1 VSDRL
6 YRAYLLTGPGVWRH
20 VVEVVKAHARSFIDR
35 DKPLMVIICSQ
46 EHDATDSQRA
56 YWHGVLLPRI
66 AEEIPDEEAAEFRP
80 VAWWHEKLVL
90 EFLGMA
96 ETVSQGGKIRRT
108 RRSTAR
114 GKITAGEFADL
125 INRTQAWAAGLG
137 VEWD

>member
-1 VSDRL
+1 MADRL

-20 VVEVVKAHARSFIDR
+20 IVEVVKAHARAFIDR

-56 YWHGVLLPRI
+56 YWHGVLLPRV
-66 AEEIPDEEAAEFRP
+66 AEEIPDDDGEFRP

-90 EFLGMA
+90 EYLGMA
-96 ETVSQGGKIRRT
+96 ETVSQAGKIRRT

-114 GKITAGEFADL
+114 GKITAGEYADL
-125 INRTQAWAAGLG
+125 IQRVQVWAAHQG